1 MLNSHPIWGQKQSVF
16 GNEDFIYADLTPFE
30 YKFFT
35 IDSYSIMNKE
45 NFETFNYK
53 TTIKDLNSQISLS
66 DFKNKNEPSF
76 PRSKSDFSIF
86 FSSSMNLIDQSNSSF
101 YLPIS
106 MGSNMTPIMSPNI
119 SPNYIIHVSFDLEFL
134 KVKTNRSKNKVI
146 NSFPNKEKNYLG
158 TSGISAKQKSYKD
171 KSKLF
176 IVVQKSNFGR
186 KKKDSVEIGKHTKIA
201 KDNLRSKV
209 RTYSLDF
216 LYEYFNKEIQKIEI
230 KNLNK
235 SGEWR
240 LYKIKRID
248 NKTKVYNLEL
258 LDKSLKSIFSAPISR
273 RSDKNENH
281 NKDLINKI
289 YKINQEGNL
298 EKTET
303 IIKFFNMKYKEFF
316 NYVKI
321 IKDKKNLQEKIG
333 GIDDDIKEMIRN
345 FELYLERKLNKNNN
359 NYNQIL
365 IEEIKNF
372 PSDISNMKVIT
383 KNNNNW
389 IYYD

>member
-119 SPNYIIHVSFDLEFL
+119 SPNYIIHYSFDLEFL
-134 KVKTNRSKNKVI
+134 NKKTNRSKNKVI

-383 KNNNNW
+383 KNNNN
-389 IYYD
+389 

>member
-119 SPNYIIHVSFDLEFL
+119 SPNYIIHDSFDLEFL

-186 KKKDSVEIGKHTKIA
+186 KKKDSGKIGKHTKIA

-383 KNNNNW
+383 KNNNN
-389 IYYD
+389 

>member
-119 SPNYIIHVSFDLEFL
+119 SPNYIIHDSFDLEFL
-134 KVKTNRSKNKVI
+134 NKKTNRSKNKVI

-321 IKDKKNLQEKIG
+321 IKDNKNLQEKIG

-383 KNNNNW
+383 KNNNN
-389 IYYD
+389 